1 MVASPGFFVISE
13 TTIINSAET
22 ITIGTTGNNP
32 KTAVPPGVRASAS
45 TPPTDQTT
53 LGAVTTD

>member
-1 MVASPGFFVISE
+1 MVFSPGVFVISE

-32 KTAVPPGVRASAS
+32 NTAVPAGVRASAS
-45 TPPTDQTT
+45 TPPIDQTT
-53 LGAVTTD
+53 FGVVTTY